1 MRGSLGESQLG
12 RRPHG
17 CAFGCCYHGRRRA
30 ELCSNSCTLDLA
42 ATISE
47 RPPRGGLSFS
57 SEKQEHKKRDRHAGV
72 LAVSRSDKGHWV
84 GDGDPLS
91 SYLFKFEPKI
101 SGQDIV
107 PWDNS
112 APCVQWRNVRD
123 INNLAV
129 AAMTFGDR
137 VRTRRNALGMRA
149 NELAKRCSMS
159 GSRIAGVELT
169 AIQPRADIVRRLAK
183 ALNVSAD
190 YLLELDDK
198 PRRLRAV
205 KQKNDDDVSPQGGRR
220 ITARAPTPP

>member
-1 MRGSLGESQLG
+1 
-12 RRPHG
+12 
-17 CAFGCCYHGRRRA
+17 
-30 ELCSNSCTLDLA
+30 
-42 ATISE
+42 
-47 RPPRGGLSFS
+47 
-57 SEKQEHKKRDRHAGV
+57 
-72 LAVSRSDKGHWV
+72 
-84 GDGDPLS
+84 
-91 SYLFKFEPKI
+91 
-101 SGQDIV
+101 
-107 PWDNS
+107 
-112 APCVQWRNVRD
+112 
-123 INNLAV
+123 
-129 AAMTFGDR
+129 MTFGDR

-159 GSRIAGVELT
+159 GSRIARVELT